1 MNIDGVAFEAFI
13 MELTLWYLAA
23 ADLLRDD
30 PVLRAQ
36 FSGEVE
42 LASYAQWQA
51 QRILSSVNSQEGK

>member
-1 MNIDGVAFEAFI
+1 MEVDCEEFI
-13 MELTLWYLAA
+13 VQLTLWYMAA

-30 PVLRAQ
+30 PILRAQ

-51 QRILSSVNSQEGK
+51 QRILSSVNSREGK